1 MQHMSFKKNTSLIY
15 YSKDTSAVAE
25 WDTLSEL
32 NFSQAQHGVAWL
44 NTYGLSHTSEMT
56 AVVQLNRWDPFINK
70 LLTDSEH
77 SNKIIQLDGSLFA
90 AIKVLKTDRQ
100 QLSSEQMFFVVAP
113 HFLWSLQEK
122 PGDYFGWIR
131 DRLTHN
137 HGIVRS
143 QNSDYLLYLLLE
155 SIIDNY
161 LETNN
166 KYAKLIQKK
175 VDTSMLSPQPELVLD
190 LEKSRKNILK
200 IKKATAGFR
209 DVCSKL
215 EKVDRKEVNTKYF
228 SELKEQSVNLLAD
241 IDFQL
246 QEIDS
251 AVNMLFSLQN
261 HRLNEVMKT
270 LTIFSVIFIP
280 LTFVAGLYGMN
291 FVNIP
296 MLQQAY
302 GFPVIMLVMLTVAVS
317 AVVYFK
323 RKKWF

>member
-15 YSKDTSAVAE
+15 YSKDTSAVA
-25 WDTLSEL
+25 
-32 NFSQAQHGVAWL
+32 
-44 NTYGLSHTSEMT
+44 
-56 AVVQLNRWDPFINK
+56 
-70 LLTDSEH
+70 
-77 SNKIIQLDGSLFA
+77 
-90 AIKVLKTDRQ
+90 
-100 QLSSEQMFFVVAP
+100 
-113 HFLWSLQEK
+113 
-122 PGDYFGWIR
+122 
-131 DRLTHN
+131 
-137 HGIVRS
+137 
-143 QNSDYLLYLLLE
+143 
-155 SIIDNY
+155 
-161 LETNN
+161 
-166 KYAKLIQKK
+166 
-175 VDTSMLSPQPELVLD
+175 
-190 LEKSRKNILK
+190 
-200 IKKATAGFR
+200 
-209 DVCSKL
+209 
-215 EKVDRKEVNTKYF
+215 
-228 SELKEQSVNLLAD
+228 D

-251 AVNMLFSLQN
+251 AVNLLFSLQN